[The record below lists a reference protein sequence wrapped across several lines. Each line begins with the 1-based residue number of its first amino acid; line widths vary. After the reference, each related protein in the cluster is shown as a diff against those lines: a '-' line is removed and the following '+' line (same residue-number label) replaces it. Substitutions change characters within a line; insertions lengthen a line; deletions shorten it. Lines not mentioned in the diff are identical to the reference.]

1 MEAKK
6 IAGLVGT
13 FVTLGVFGIVLW
25 LLIPSSK
32 IDEKVNGDA
41 DVETIGTAYTLID
54 LHSVSALWSG
64 STMVMVF
71 VISSL
76 WDAVVKTKHKK

>member
-32 IDEKVNGDA
+32 INEKVM
-41 DVETIGTAYTLID
+41 VE
-54 LHSVSALWSG
+54 W
-64 STMVMVF
+64 
-71 VISSL
+71 
-76 WDAVVKTKHKK
+76 